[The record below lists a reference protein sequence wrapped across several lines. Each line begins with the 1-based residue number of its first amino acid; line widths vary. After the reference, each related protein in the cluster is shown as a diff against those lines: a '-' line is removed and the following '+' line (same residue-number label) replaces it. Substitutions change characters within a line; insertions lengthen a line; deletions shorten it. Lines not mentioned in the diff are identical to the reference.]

1 MRREP
6 LAPRLRFLVFQ
17 WPVAALVIALCAALS
32 PVRPAMESPVMSGCD
47 GAVYANRRSCLGVAV
62 VDGAGSRAGKL
73 RTVAFNDAMVDT
85 IAEAIEAQ
93 PSLAPFQLPGAAVYQ
108 FTLPGS
114 DGRPSAMVTLWPS
127 LRRVDAIG
135 TGAAVVF
142 TRIAS
147 VQLVDGVEVLFRRE
161 TGEYLVIAKGGRII
175 VRS

>member
-1 MRREP
+1 MGCRTLEV
-6 LAPRLRFLVFQ
+6 LVDNGSE
-17 WPVAALVIALCAALS
+17 A
-32 PVRPAMESPVMSGCD
+32 
-47 GAVYANRRSCLGVAV
+47 RSA
-62 VDGAGSRAGKL
+62 RL
-73 RTVAFNDAMVDT
+73 RTVAFNDSMVET
-85 IAEAIEAQ
+85 IAEAIDAW

-108 FTLPGS
+108 FTLDGS
-114 DGRPSAMVTLWPS
+114 EGRPSAMVTLWPS

-147 VQLVDGVEVLFRRE
+147 VQLVEGVEVLFRRE